1 VAGDLAG
8 GEPGGGGEPNVGRGD
23 IHRRLRSLRAEAA
36 RRAEAGQGA
45 EAPGSPK
52 PFGSPEPPG
61 GRQAAGQ
68 DRFAGQ
74 GGWEQLEPFVYRR
87 CERRGV
93 AVDPAAARPM
103 LSELSQAAGRR
114 LELGD
119 LVFYDTETTG
129 LSSGAGSVVFLIGV
143 GRLEGRSLLLEQL
156 FLSDFPGEPSYLR
169 RVESLLPDQA
179 VCVSFNGKSF
189 DSHILRAR
197 FLMNG
202 MHLEIPYQLDL
213 LHPARRLWRR
223 TIGSCSLACLEREV
237 LGIHREG
244 DIPGEEVP
252 ELYFRFLRTGRP
264 DLLPPVFRHN
274 LQDTETLFWLYDLM
288 EGTVAGGAAPER
300 VDLFGLGRLL
310 LARGNSAGMRHLEAA
325 FADGDP
331 SAGRLLALT
340 YRRQGSW
347 AEAVSVWKV
356 MAGRRSVH
364 AMVEL
369 AKYYEHREKNV
380 QAALAWTR
388 KAAAEVP
395 FPDPTLR
402 HRRERLERKA
412 SR

>member
-1 VAGDLAG
+1 MAGKL
-8 GEPGGGGEPNVGRGD
+8 GGGGPSLGD
-23 IHRRLRSLRAEAA
+23 LRRRLDSLRTGAA
-36 RRAEAGQGA
+36 RRAEALESTG
-45 EAPGSPK
+45 
-52 PFGSPEPPG
+52 PPG
-61 GRQAAGQ
+61 ATPTAAE
-68 DRFAGQ
+68 DRFADQ
-74 GGWEQLEPFVYRR
+74 GGWQRVEPFVYRR
-87 CERRGV
+87 RQRRD
-93 AVDPAAARPM
+93 AAFDTAAARPM
-103 LSELSQAAGRR
+103 LSELSEAAGRR
-114 LELGD
+114 FAVED

-143 GRLEGRSLLLEQL
+143 GRLEERSLLLEQL
-156 FLSDFPGEPSYLR
+156 FLSDFPGEPSYLEWVR
-169 RVESLLPDQA
+169 SLLPEQA

-189 DSHILRAR
+189 DSHILRTR

-202 MHLEIPYQLDL
+202 MHLQMPYQLDL

-223 TIGSCSLACLEREV
+223 IIGSCSLGCLEREV
-237 LGIHREG
+237 LGIQREG

-288 EGTVAGGAAPER
+288 EGMVGGVTPPPR

-310 LARGNSAGMRHLEAA
+310 LARGNSVGLRHLERA

-340 YRRQGSW
+340 YKRQGSW
-347 AEAVSVWKV
+347 AQAVSVWKI
-356 MAGRRSVH
+356 MATRRSVH

-369 AKYYEHREKNV
+369 AKYYEHREKNI
-380 QAALAWTR
+380 QAALSWTR
-388 KAAAEVP
+388 KAAAEIP

-402 HRRERLERKA
+402 HRRERLERKV